1 MALLVACSEDTGH
14 PPVARIAAM
23 PTYIPQ
29 NDGFQTAI
37 ALDGTGS
44 ADEVDDPTATRPLTY
59 SWTVGGDYKLQDGDL
74 GSAKVTILLKG
85 DRPVPVTLSV
95 TDADDHLTAK
105 STVMIG
111 ITLQP

>member
-1 MALLVACSEDTGH
+1 
-14 PPVARIAAM
+14 M
-23 PTYIPQ
+23 PTYIAQ
-29 NDGFQTAI
+29 NDNFQTAI
-37 ALDGTGS
+37 ALDGTAS

-59 SWTVGGDYKLQDGDL
+59 SWNVGGDFKIQDGDL
-74 GSAKVTILLKG
+74 GAAKVTILLKG

-105 STVMIG
+105 STLMIG

>member
-1 MALLVACSEDTGH
+1 
-14 PPVARIAAM
+14 M

-37 ALDGTGS
+37 ALDGTNS
-44 ADEVDDPTATRPLTY
+44 ADEVDDPSASRPLTY
-59 SWTVGGDYKLQDGDL
+59 SWTVGGDYKIQDGDL

-95 TDADDHLTAK
+95 TDGDDHLTAK
-105 STVMIG
+105 STAMIG